1 MCYVACRLWGTPS
14 MWGKEKAQ
22 VGVARP
28 LLLSLYCFYCILA
41 ASRFECR
48 GPRRREARR
57 DGLRHV
63 RLREARDTSVLAV
76 R

>member
-1 MCYVACRLWGTPS
+1 MCYVACRLWGN

-22 VGVARP
+22 VGVPSSAP
-28 LLLSLYCFYCILA
+28 WLYCFYCILA

-63 RLREARDTSVLAV
+63 RLREARDTSVPAV

>member
-1 MCYVACRLWGTPS
+1 
-14 MWGKEKAQ
+14 MWGKRGKEQKAQ
-22 VGVARP
+22 VGLGVPSSAFP
-28 LLLSLYCFYCILA
+28 LLLSLYCILA